1 MKAVILAA
9 GLSRRMKVQKLALP
23 FGDGTVLS
31 TVIHN
36 VSAAGFDEVVAV
48 VSRQTWGLAGD
59 RVTRVVNERPEDGQG
74 SSLALG
80 VLAIGE
86 CDFCVALGDLP
97 LITSDEIR
105 LCKAAFDARGAG
117 FTALVPRREGRFGH
131 PAFFSAAWRQ
141 RFVSLGGDAGGRSF
155 LKAHADEIMFCEGK
169 DSFFR
174 DVDTPDDYG
183 QICCKR
189 L

>member
-1 MKAVILAA
+1 MKAVILAS

-23 FGDGTVLS
+23 FGGGTVLS

-36 VSAAGFDEVVAV
+36 VNAAGFAEVVAV
-48 VSRQTWGLAGD
+48 VSAQTYDLAGD
-59 RVTRVVNERPEDGQG
+59 TVTRVVNGRPEDGQG

-86 CDFCVALGDLP
+86 CDFCVVLGDLP
-97 LITSDEIR
+97 LVTADEIR
-105 LCKAAFDARGAG
+105 RYRAAFDAREDK

-131 PAFFSAAWRQ
+131 PAFFSAGWRS
-141 RFVSLGGDAGGRSF
+141 RFASLGGDSGGRAF
-155 LKAHADEIMFCEGK
+155 LSAHAAEIAFVDGE

-174 DVDTPDDYG
+174 DIDTPDDYG
-183 QICCKR
+183 QICRKR